1 MSAFDPKRTLRL
13 CEYRLSTQHKFSS
26 GTIGVTYAQRGVPRY
41 YFHLL
46 NDLDA
51 PDEEGKELPDLAAAR
66 EQARYNARFTAGE
79 ADVSGAYAN

>member
-1 MSAFDPKRTLRL
+1 MP
-13 CEYRLSTQHKFSS
+13 
-26 GTIGVTYAQRGVPRY
+26 QRGVPRY